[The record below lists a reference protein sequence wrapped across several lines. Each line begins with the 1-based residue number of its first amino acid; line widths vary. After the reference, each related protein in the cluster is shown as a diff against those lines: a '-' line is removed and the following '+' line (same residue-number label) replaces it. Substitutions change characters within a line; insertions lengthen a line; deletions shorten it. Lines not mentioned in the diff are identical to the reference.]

1 MSFLNAARSNSGH
14 KRKFHCWNWSA
25 FVPTIEPAIAGK
37 HCLVLDDEFL
47 IALDIQQILEAAGA
61 ASVKCFSTS
70 ADCLAA
76 LEAGGKFDLAVL
88 DFKLGDGARN
98 SLSVAALL
106 SGQGTPFVFVTGMT
120 QKDVRS
126 AEFPDAPVVEKPYEP
141 PLLLDAVKRALAS
154 R

>member
-1 MSFLNAARSNSGH
+1 
-14 KRKFHCWNWSA
+14 
-25 FVPTIEPAIAGK
+25 VPTIEPPIAGK

-98 SLSVAALL
+98 SFSVATLL
-106 SGQGTPFVFVTGMT
+106 TRQATPFVFVTGMT
-120 QKDVRS
+120 QKDVCS
-126 AEFPDAPVVEKPYEP
+126 AEFPDAPVVAKPYEALR
-141 PLLLDAVKRALAS
+141 LLNAIMRALA
-154 R
+154 